1 MNFLIL
7 VKLGTIIVIILT
19 VDESEEM
26 SVLIKPTFVLISDIN
41 LMLKISQ
48 ITWTWNSYGFVPIL
62 FLKTYIST

>member
-1 MNFLIL
+1 MKISSCQLFFDKFYNKHNMNFLIL

-48 ITWTWNSYGFVPIL
+48 IT
-62 FLKTYIST
+62 